1 MLEFTVKEWSSYNSG
16 LGLVSHTLCTI
27 DLNYLHIAG
36 IPEMESQHKGKFCHN
51 PVGKSWLLAF
61 G

>member
-1 MLEFTVKEWSSYNSG
+1 MLEFTVKEWSNYNSG

-36 IPEMESQHKGKFCHN
+36 IPEMESQHKGKFYHN
-51 PVGKSWLLAF
+51 PSRKKLAF
-61 G
+61 SF

>member
-1 MLEFTVKEWSSYNSG
+1 MKERSSYNSG

-27 DLNYLHIAG
+27 DLNYLHIGG